1 MNIKKI
7 ELQGFKSFPEK
18 TKIMFHPGITV
29 IVGPNGTGKSNIVD
43 ALMWVLGGKRLKSFR
58 GERGTEIIFNG
69 SQKQAPMSMADV
81 TLSLGDD
88 ADQLKINHRYFR
100 SGESEYRMNGKLV
113 RLKDIQENLYKESI
127 GEKEYYVIEQG
138 AIGGFLSSKP
148 LEKRLLLEE
157 AAGTAYY
164 KDKKRQAQN
173 KLENS
178 EQNLTRLEDIIA
190 EVSKAKNSLKRQ
202 ANAAVRYR
210 KLRENIRQLTA
221 FNFRKRIHDLELRQ
235 TETLSSYNKSL
246 NRENQMSL
254 RLKEEEGN
262 LAAKRKDVWE
272 LEKSNKESREGLF
285 GLRTQIAKAESEKD
299 KESRRSDF
307 FADKK
312 KEAES
317 GREELAQEL
326 ESIDQAQAEAE
337 AQVEKLQKNLGQIQV
352 DLEKTENKNRSVQS
366 ELDSGQKNIETLR
379 NEHLRHLSEYTEI
392 KNERAKA
399 EKEYELVTRQ
409 QEKLQSQLEGEIK
422 LQRAKTE
429 SYQKK
434 KEEFTKTQ
442 TLFDRQSDELNA
454 DRTRLEEFRLS
465 IRRIRDDIAGLSSKK
480 EKALHQL
487 HALEKL
493 EETERASAA
502 PSDAEGSL
510 GILADLID
518 AEETQA
524 PLIDLFWKEETKAS
538 LMEAEQMLH
547 ILADKGLKG
556 SFLLLHPR
564 EKKEVVP
571 KIHGDPRI
579 IGLLKSHIRPSRAIK
594 GRLSHLEDAVV
605 TEDIKSAVELWL
617 DHPTLNYVTASGDV
631 LFSSGFLKA
640 GDKREGLVT
649 LRREK
654 EKLREAIARLE
665 KEIRPLAIQLE
676 EKTGLKSRLE
686 EKIQSQSSRIAEL
699 TKKITDAEK
708 VRLVEEAERE
718 KIATNI
724 SVIEKELRILD
735 EDKAQLKKNLESL
748 ETNTKKIEDREEG
761 RKKTIQ
767 TQEITLGSLQET
779 WEQGRRRFFEFKSK
793 ADLLTEKINNLT
805 AQIQTYRQRKEIMQ
819 AKTES
824 FGTEIQKSEEEK
836 QQTKKNIAH
845 FTAEIKRL
853 NKELKDKEDR
863 LIRDE
868 TLLKQMQTDQQ
879 ELEERVENA
888 REESESRKE
897 ERVKWEIK
905 KAERERDLVNL
916 EESCWQEIKKTLEE
930 VKKDISVE
938 EIPDKDVEDSLAGAQ
953 EQLQNFKAVNLMAEE
968 EYEIHKKRHDFLIKE
983 RADLQESIASTRE
996 AIKKIDQE
1004 SKTQFLKAVTEVNKN
1019 FLEIFALL
1027 FEGGHAEVKL
1037 TDPNQVLESGV
1048 DIVAQPPGKRVQSLN
1063 LLSGGERALTSLAF
1077 FFALFRYK
1085 PTPFCL
1091 LDEVDAALDEVNLG
1105 RFLTL
1110 MKKVKERTQ
1119 FILITHNFKTMEVAD
1134 YIYGTTMAEPNITS
1148 IYSMKIED
1156 KDVTDL

>member
-1 MNIKKI
+1 MIIKKL

-18 TKIMFHPGITV
+18 TKIMFHRGITV

-81 TLSLGDD
+81 TLSLEDEIEH
-88 ADQLKINHRYFR
+88 LKINHRYFR

-113 RLKDIQENLYKESI
+113 RLKDIQESLWKKSI
-127 GEKEYYVIEQG
+127 GEKEYFVIEQG

-190 EVSKAKNSLKRQ
+190 EVSKSKNSLKRQ
-202 ANAAVRYR
+202 ANAAIRYR

-221 FNFRKRIHDLELRQ
+221 FNFRKKIHELEQ
-235 TETLSSYNKSL
+235 QQKETLSSYNKSL
-246 NRENQMSL
+246 NRENQITL

-262 LAAKRKDVWE
+262 LAAKRKAVWE
-272 LEKSNKESREGLF
+272 LEESIKKSQENLF
-285 GLRTQIAKAESEKD
+285 GLRSQIAKAESEKD
-299 KESRRSDF
+299 RESRRSEF
-307 FADKK
+307 FTDKK
-312 KEAES
+312 KGAES
-317 GREELAQEL
+317 SREELSQEL
-326 ESIDQAQAEAE
+326 ESIDQAWSETEAE
-337 AQVEKLQKNLGQIQV
+337 AGKLQESLNQIQQ
-352 DLEKTENKNRSVQS
+352 DLDEAQKKSLSIQR
-366 ELDSGQKNIETLR
+366 ELDTGQKNIETLR

-399 EKEYELVTRQ
+399 EKELELLTRQ
-409 QEKLQSQLEGEIK
+409 QEKLQSQLQEVAAF
-422 LQRAKTE
+422 QRSKTK
-429 SYQKK
+429 SLQKK
-434 KEEFTKTQ
+434 REEFEKTQ
-442 TLFDRQSDELNA
+442 TLFDRHSDELHA
-454 DRTRLEEFRLS
+454 DQSELEECQSS
-465 IRRIRDDIAGLSSKK
+465 IRKIQDRIADLSSKK
-480 EKALHQL
+480 QETLHQI
-487 HALEKL
+487 HALDKL
-493 EETERASAA
+493 EETERASATPA
-502 PSDAEGSL
+502 DVQGTL

-518 AEETQA
+518 VPETQA
-524 PLIDLFWKEETKAS
+524 PLIDLFWKDETKAS
-538 LMEAEQMLH
+538 LMESEQFLN
-547 ILADKGLKG
+547 ILTDKGLKG
-556 SFLLLHPR
+556 SFLLLHPH
-564 EKKEVVP
+564 EKKVAVP
-571 KIHGDPRI
+571 KIHGDARV
-579 IGLLKSHIRPSRAIK
+579 IGLLKSHVHPSRTIEN
-594 GRLSHLEDAVV
+594 RLSHLEDAVV
-605 TEDIKSAVELWL
+605 TKDIKSAVELWL
-617 DHPTLNYVTASGDV
+617 DHPTLNYVTTSGDV
-631 LFSSGFLKA
+631 LFSSGLLKA

-654 EKLREAIARLE
+654 EKLQKAAARLE
-665 KEIRPLAIQLE
+665 KEIHPQTVLLE
-676 EKTGLKSRLE
+676 EKTELKSKLE
-686 EKIQSQSSRIAEL
+686 EKIQIQSSHIAEL
-699 TKKITDAEK
+699 TKKIADAEK
-708 VRLVEEAERE
+708 VRLVDEAEVE
-718 KIATNI
+718 KIATNVSI
-724 SVIEKELRILD
+724 IEKELRILD
-735 EDKAQLKKNLESL
+735 EDKAQLQRSLGSL
-748 ETNTKKIEDREEG
+748 ETNTIKIEDKEEG
-761 RKKTIQ
+761 RKKEIE
-767 TQEITLGSLQET
+767 TQETSLVSLQER
-779 WEQGRRRFFEFKSK
+779 WNKERRRFFELKSE
-793 ADLLTEKINNLT
+793 ADLLTEKINNRN
-805 AQIQTYRQRKEIMQ
+805 AQIQNFRQRK
-819 AKTES
+819 KTIQVKIES
-824 FGTEIQKSEEEK
+824 LAAEIQASEEEK
-836 QQTKKNIAH
+836 QQIKKNVALSA
-845 FTAEIKRL
+845 AEIKKL
-853 NKELKDKEDR
+853 DKKLKDQEDR

-868 TLLKQMQTDQQ
+868 TLLKEMQTDRKD
-879 ELEERVENA
+879 LEQRVENV
-888 REESESRKE
+888 REDAESRKE

-930 VKKDISVE
+930 VKKDIAVE
-938 EIPDKDVEDSLAGAQ
+938 DIPDQDVEDTLTEAQ

-983 RADLQESIASTRE
+983 RADLKESIASTRE

-1004 SKTQFLKAVTEVNKN
+1004 SKTQFLKAITEVNKN
-1019 FLEIFALL
+1019 FQEIFALL

-1048 DIVAQPPGKRVQSLN
+1048 EIVAQPPGKRVQSLN

-1077 FFALFRYK
+1077 FFSLFRYK

-1105 RFLTL
+1105 RFLSL

-1148 IYSMKIED
+1148 IYSMKMED
-1156 KDVTDL
+1156 KDAS